1 MTAPARKLSDMY
13 GAHKQPADNVQPQ
26 RVHIVDD
33 DPAVRDSV
41 AMLLDAVG
49 LDHVAWPSASEFLD
63 SDVPQ
68 PGDMAVMDIRMPGI
82 DGLEAQKLL
91 NERGSNM
98 PLVFITGHGDI
109 PMAVNAM
116 KRGAGNFLRKPF
128 RDQELIDSVTAAL
141 EKAKQDKVS
150 DAEISSIAK
159 REASL
164 TPREREVFHRVAS
177 GQANKVVAIELGISE
192 RTVEVHRSQIMK
204 KMQVRSL
211 AELVNCRFKLGEV
224 N

>member
-1 MTAPARKLSDMY
+1 MNAPARKLSDMY
-13 GAHKQPADNVQPQ
+13 GAQKQPANAVQPQ

-41 AMLLDAVG
+41 GMLLDAVG
-49 LDHVAWPSASEFLD
+49 IAHVAWVSASEFLA
-63 SDVPQ
+63 SDDPQ
-68 PGDMAVMDIRMPGI
+68 SGDMAVMDIRMPGI
-82 DGLEAQKLL
+82 DGLEAQKQL
-91 NERGSNM
+91 NDRGSSM

-128 RDQELIDSVTAAL
+128 RDQELIDAITAGLERAGKNKVTDQEIAA
-141 EKAKQDKVS
+141 
-150 DAEISSIAK
+150 ISA

-164 TPREREVFHRVAS
+164 TPREREVFQRVAS

-211 AELVNCRFKLGEV
+211 AELVNCRFKLGET